1 MQYSL
6 LNRFRGALLGSF
18 VGKTL
23 ASGGGKEQFINESRF
38 TLTHSRETQ
47 HSPTLSDWNEI
58 ALCGTQSLIHCGKLD
73 LDDWR
78 RYCEMTQPSFLLL
91 QSTASSSE
99 ATVATLPVAL
109 FFHEDEAKLRQQLL
123 QAATVWLHDSQPAEE
138 VLVIAFAIA
147 LALTEKLNPA
157 MLIPR
162 IINYLNPSPTP
173 LVQQL
178 ELVQT
183 LLEKGV
189 GLDTTLTQ
197 LRRHAQKSQ
206 GELKR
211 SYLSICLALY
221 CFLYTPEDFRLCVTR
236 AIRTGYQ
243 PQLTA
248 TLTGA
253 LAGVH
258 NSIVGIPV
266 NWQLASQ
273 RIPMGVQWRQL
284 ADRLFAVWS
293 GIYDVSVAEQFSSVA
308 IAAPRVI
315 QPR

>member
-1 MQYSL
+1 MRYSL

-23 ASGGGKEQFINESRF
+23 ASGGGKDQFINESRF
-38 TLTHSRETQ
+38 TLPHSRETQ
-47 HSPTLSDWNEI
+47 PSPTPPDWSEI
-58 ALCGTQSLIHCGKLD
+58 AMCGTKSLIHCCQLD
-73 LDDWR
+73 LDDWV
-78 RYCEMTQPSFLLL
+78 RYCEMTQPSLVLL

-99 ATVATLPVAL
+99 AAVATLPVAL

-123 QAATVWLHDSQPAEE
+123 QAAAVWLHDSQTSEE
-138 VLVIAFAIA
+138 VLAVAFAIA

-157 MLIPR
+157 TLIPR
-162 IINYLNPSPTP
+162 ILNYLNPSQTP

-178 ELVQT
+178 EQVQT
-183 LLEKGV
+183 LLEKGA

-197 LRRHAQKSQ
+197 LRRHAPKSQ

-211 SYLSICLALY
+211 SCLSIALALY

-248 TLTGA
+248 TLTGT
-253 LAGVH
+253 LAGVY
-258 NSIVGIPV
+258 NSIIGIPV
-266 NWQLASQ
+266 GWQLASQ
-273 RIPMGVQWRQL
+273 QIPMGVQWMQL

-293 GIYDVSVAEQFSSVA
+293 GIYDVSVAEQFPSVA

>member
-1 MQYSL
+1 MRYSL

-23 ASGGGKEQFINESRF
+23 ASGGGKDQFINESRF
-38 TLTHSRETQ
+38 TLPHSRETQ
-47 HSPTLSDWNEI
+47 PSPTPPDWSEI
-58 ALCGTQSLIHCGKLD
+58 AMCGTKSLIHCGKLD
-73 LDDWR
+73 LDDWV
-78 RYCEMTQPSFLLL
+78 RYCEMTQPSLLLL

-99 ATVATLPVAL
+99 AAVATLPVAL

-123 QAATVWLHDSQPAEE
+123 QAATVWRHDSQTSEE
-138 VLVIAFAIA
+138 VLVVAFAIA

-157 MLIPR
+157 TLIPR
-162 IINYLNPSPTP
+162 ILNYLNPSQTP

-178 ELVQT
+178 EQVQT
-183 LLEKGV
+183 LLEKGA

-197 LRRHAQKSQ
+197 LRCHAPKSQ

-211 SYLSICLALY
+211 SCLSIALALY
-221 CFLYTPEDFRLCVTR
+221 CFLHTPEDFRLCVTR

-248 TLTGA
+248 TLTGT
-253 LAGVH
+253 LAGVY
-258 NSIVGIPV
+258 NSIIGIPV
-266 NWQLASQ
+266 GWQLASQ
-273 RIPMGVQWRQL
+273 QIPMGVQWMQL
-284 ADRLFAVWS
+284 AERLFAVWS
-293 GIYDVSVAEQFSSVA
+293 GIYDVSVAEQFPSVA